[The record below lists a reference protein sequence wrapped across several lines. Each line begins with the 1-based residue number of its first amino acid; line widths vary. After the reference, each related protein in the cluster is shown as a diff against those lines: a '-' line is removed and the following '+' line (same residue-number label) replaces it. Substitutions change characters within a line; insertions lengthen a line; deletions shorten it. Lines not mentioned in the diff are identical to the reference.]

1 MNGKSFD
8 TEILSVGTELLL
20 GHVTNTDA
28 RDISEMLSKIGIN
41 VRYHTVVG
49 DNPERLR
56 ACVEIARSRADIIIT
71 TGGLGPTCDDLTKQ
85 ILAEA
90 FSLPLV
96 ENKAERDGLYD
107 YIKYSRNFTP
117 NNYAQAMLPEGCTV
131 FHNNCGTAPG
141 CAFEKDGKT
150 VIMIPG
156 PPKECR
162 AMFTESALPYLQ
174 KLSGGQI
181 VSHSL
186 RIFGIGESAVDQ
198 MFRDEMD
205 RMTNPTMAP
214 YAKECDCLLQV
225 TAKADTAAEA
235 EEMIRPVMEQAAARL
250 GEYVYGVDVECV
262 EEAVF
267 ALMEQNGMTFA
278 AAESCTGGEVSK
290 RFTDIPGA
298 SAHFLGGAVTY
309 TNEMKA
315 RLLGIDPALIASNGA
330 VSYEVAYEMAARIR
344 EISGADIGVGV
355 TGLAGPDGD
364 GVHEVGTVFVSMA
377 AADGVWVRELHLGEH
392 RTRSF
397 IRRMAGNHVYDMMR
411 RYMTGLKVTA

>member
-1 MNGKSFD
+1 MNTRSFD

-56 ACVEIARSRADIIIT
+56 KCVEIAKSRADIIIT
-71 TGGLGPTCDDLTKQ
+71 PGGLGPTCDDLTKQ

-162 AMFTESALPYLQ
+162 AMFAESALPYLR

-214 YAKECDCLLQV
+214 YAKECDCLLQI
-225 TAKADTAAEA
+225 TAKAGTAAEA
-235 EEMIRPVMEQAAARL
+235 ENMIRPVMEKAAARL

-278 AAESCTGGEVSK
+278 AAESCTGGGVAAAITGVS
-290 RFTDIPGA
+290 GA
-298 SAHFLGGAVTY
+298 SEVFAGGAVVY
-309 TNEMKA
+309 ENAAKEKV
-315 RLLGIDPALIASNGA
+315 LGVSGETLRRHGA
-330 VSYEVAYEMAARIR
+330 VSSETAAEMAA
-344 EISGADIGVGV
+344 GARRLYGVDLAVSLTGIAGPGGGSAEKPV
-355 TGLAGPDGD
+355 GLVWFGLASAA
-364 GVHEVGTVFVSMA
+364 GVATEKAVFPGSRAEVRA
-377 AADGVWVRELHLGEH
+377 AAVRHALAMLVAA
-392 RTRSF
+392 
-397 IRRMAGNHVYDMMR
+397 IP
-411 RYMTGLKVTA
+411 